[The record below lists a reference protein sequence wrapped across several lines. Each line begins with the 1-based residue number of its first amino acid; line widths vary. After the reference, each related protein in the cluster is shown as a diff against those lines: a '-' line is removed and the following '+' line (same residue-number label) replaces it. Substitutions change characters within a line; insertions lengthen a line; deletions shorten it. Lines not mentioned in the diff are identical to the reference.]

1 LDWNHLVQD
10 RVQWWQAAE
19 MVMNHRV
26 SHREERFLKSWVT
39 VSFWRRPQHHRV
51 INYSRKR
58 TLNFLCV
65 TSVKRWILSPYKAS
79 PQPIRHGYMIA
90 TCSCTADTWKD
101 LQRTQLSTVNIK
113 TWWRH
118 RQDTCTH
125 GLKENICAN
134 WRRLEKR

>member
-10 RVQWWQAAE
+10 RVQWWQAVE
-19 MVMNHRV
+19 MVMDHRV
-26 SHREERFLKSWVT
+26 SHSEERFLKSWVT
-39 VSFWRRPQHHRV
+39 VSFWRRPQNHRV

-65 TSVKRWILSPYKAS
+65 TPVKRWILSPYRQSIS
-79 PQPIRHGYMIA
+79 PAETSRLHYSCAFLYFRYMKWLA
-90 TCSCTADTWKD
+90 ENT
-101 LQRTQLSTVNIK
+101 STISMK
-113 TWWRH
+113 MWWRH

-134 WRRLEKR
+134 RRRLERR